1 MRQSQKA
8 RVWRSIPALATGSPV
23 EAYAIAKK
31 TEDEIES
38 QVIKGRSR
46 NLLPRT

>member
-8 RVWRSIPALATGSPV
+8 WVWRSIPALPAGSPM
-23 EAYAIAKK
+23 EACALAKK
-31 TEDEIES
+31 LEGETEPL
-38 QVIKGRSR
+38 VIKGRSR

>member
-8 RVWRSIPALATGSPV
+8 WVWRSIPAITTGSPV
-23 EAYAIAKK
+23 EAYALTRK
-31 TEDEIES
+31 TEEIES

>member
-8 RVWRSIPALATGSPV
+8 WVWRSIPVLATGSPM
-23 EAYAIAKK
+23 EASALARKSEGELE
-31 TEDEIES
+31 T